1 MKPIF
6 AVSLILVAF
15 ASATMLPES
24 EQSAGQEINPFSP
37 VVGLELDQPAA
48 AWAVDARGGEDAE
61 LEQKIRQLLKEYAG
75 LEDGAERQAVRKN
88 LSALLAPAV
97 HSAIAATAGPVFV
110 AGSQIAGSQITG
122 GLIGPTPS
130 LTDLEDGD
138 LKVSLDFR
146 QVYAALLEQWLQV
159 SSREALGGAF
169 ESLAVIVAS

>member
-61 LEQKIRQLLKEYAG
+61 LEQKIRQLLKE
-75 LEDGAERQAVRKN
+75 
-88 LSALLAPAV
+88 
-97 HSAIAATAGPVFV
+97 F
-110 AGSQIAGSQITG
+110 AGSQIAG

-130 LTDLEDGD
+130 LTDLEDRD

-169 ESLAVIVAS
+169 ESLPVIVAS